1 VAVVGEADDPAT
13 ARLHA
18 VALAATPPG
27 AAVALGSP
35 GGHSLSAAGRAAV
48 PLLEHRTLVDGKPA
62 AYVCHHFTCDA
73 PVTDPAALAA
83 ALGSR
88 R

>member
-1 VAVVGEADDPAT
+1 V
-13 ARLHA
+13 
-18 VALAATPPG
+18 
-27 AAVALGSP
+27 GSP
-35 GGHSLSAAGRAAV
+35 GGHSVSAGGHSVSAGGHSVSAGGHSVV

-73 PVTDPAALAA
+73 PVTDPAALAE

-88 R
+88 G